1 MSASVPLQFCRG
13 PDIYMPGKSE
23 VCLTCTAAY
32 WRAENMP
39 MMRCR
44 QLDMGFPSDGATR
57 ADSLPRGPRS
67 GSLGQQGQ
75 KLGTPV
81 LKTTSV
87 ICVW

>member
-13 PDIYMPGKSE
+13 PDIYMPGNTE
-23 VCLTCTAAY
+23 LCLTCTAAY
-32 WRAENMP
+32 WRARNM
-39 MMRCR
+39 MVMWCR
-44 QLDMGFPSDGATR
+44 QLDTAPSDGATR
-57 ADSLPRGPRS
+57 AESLPRGPRL